1 MINQKST
8 SAKTSIHSF
17 PPRRDYTSL
26 SVKDLLDA
34 REAYHVYLSSL
45 KNVCATAIG
54 RYFIHEKD
62 WYANNAPNHP
72 RPKNYPRTREAKTFA
87 NTVIRPWSWPC
98 VLVFVREWDDKKNLG
113 PDAVPQTLYLSD
125 GRVVPVCVIEMRID
139 DELPPPANGPVNPS
153 SLLGGGYTCKRVH
166 QHEEGFGTIA
176 CLVKKK
182 GTYYALTNTHVAG
195 GENEEVCSFIRNDYH
210 PIGKTSNIE
219 IERVTFNELFPG
231 WANYSALMTIDAGLI
246 RIDNIQDWTAQVFG
260 IGEIDEVYDATPC
273 TITLDLV
280 TCPVKGFGGY
290 SGRPVEGEIKALFYR
305 FQSLGQYDYSTDV
318 LIGPRSTTG
327 NKQKE
332 LISPF
337 TQPGDSGM
345 LWFYDPQE
353 SKQEFHDDD
362 LGRKKELPVP
372 GTRARRFIPVA
383 MQWGGGR
390 MLIGGGKKSAFAMG
404 TFISS
409 VCRLLD
415 VEIVRDYSLGHD
427 EYWGKLGHTAIGFK
441 ACDLVTGN
449 LKKLMTSNQELIGTN
464 DTQLKQG
471 GKYKID
477 KDDFVPLSD
486 VPDYIWVSG
495 SRKSTEPMQHFA
507 DIDIYDINGGQTLL
521 DKCIADDSNISA
533 KVWLDFFKG
542 FEDAGV
548 GPDTGCLPFRVW
560 QIYDAMVGYLK
571 KKDVLHFVGAA
582 GVLAH
587 YVGDASQP
595 LHCSYMHHGIP
606 PMVKVNGRKYP
617 IRKKEKNKTTPEWEK
632 FSATNEYAIHGLYE
646 EQMLEIDMTAM
657 LLLINQAVKGKQPKA
672 TIKSGKDAAI
682 EVIKLMKRSQ
692 KRLSPEKIIKADDP
706 SLKPKDRATRLWNNP
721 TVRKQTAVCIADS
734 IKVLALIWAA
744 AWKNG
749 NGQAVAASALKMMDK
764 QKLIKAY
771 RTEKDFIPSITLK
784 QMVASGKFE

>member
-1 MINQKST
+1 M
-8 SAKTSIHSF
+8 
-17 PPRRDYTSL
+17 
-26 SVKDLLDA
+26 
-34 REAYHVYLSSL
+34 
-45 KNVCATAIG
+45 
-54 RYFIHEKD
+54 
-62 WYANNAPNHP
+62 
-72 RPKNYPRTREAKTFA
+72 
-87 NTVIRPWSWPC
+87 
-98 VLVFVREWDDKKNLG
+98 LV
-113 PDAVPQTLYLSD
+113 
-125 GRVVPVCVIEMRID
+125 
-139 DELPPPANGPVNPS
+139 
-153 SLLGGGYTCKRVH
+153 
-166 QHEEGFGTIA
+166 
-176 CLVKKK
+176 
-182 GTYYALTNTHVAG
+182 
-195 GENEEVCSFIRNDYH
+195 
-210 PIGKTSNIE
+210 
-219 IERVTFNELFPG
+219 
-231 WANYSALMTIDAGLI
+231 
-246 RIDNIQDWTAQVFG
+246 
-260 IGEIDEVYDATPC
+260 
-273 TITLDLV
+273 
-280 TCPVKGFGGY
+280 
-290 SGRPVEGEIKALFYR
+290 
-305 FQSLGQYDYSTDV
+305 
-318 LIGPRSTTG
+318 
-327 NKQKE
+327 
-332 LISPF
+332 
-337 TQPGDSGM
+337 
-345 LWFYDPQE
+345 
-353 SKQEFHDDD
+353 
-362 LGRKKELPVP
+362 
-372 GTRARRFIPVA
+372 
-383 MQWGGGR
+383 
-390 MLIGGGKKSAFAMG
+390 GGGKKTAFAMG

-521 DKCIADDSNISA
+521 DKCIADPSNIAA

-595 LHCSYMHHGIP
+595 LHCSYMHHGMP

-617 IRKKEKNKTTPEWEK
+617 IRKADKNGKTPAWEK
-632 FSATNEYAIHGLYE
+632 FSATKEYAIHGIYE

-657 LLLINQAVKGKQPKA
+657 LLLINQSVKGKKPTA
-672 TIKSGKDAAI
+672 TIKSGKDAAV

-706 SLKPKDRATRLWNNP
+706 SLTPKIVQHGYGESNHQEANSSLY
-721 TVRKQTAVCIADS
+721 C
-734 IKVLALIWAA
+734 
-744 AWKNG
+744 
-749 NGQAVAASALKMMDK
+749 
-764 QKLIKAY
+764 
-771 RTEKDFIPSITLK
+771 
-784 QMVASGKFE
+784 